1 MGIKK
6 NRRIIIGIILIII
19 LSVGNNWSQ
28 KKSEMEASKKVV
40 EVDKASTN
48 KEIMVKKTATK

>member
-40 EVDKASTN
+40 EVDTQQA
-48 KEIMVKKTATK
+48 